1 MILKYKANKKKFK
14 KPIELPMKEVLLTD
28 ARIFLNNIQIIS
40 DKKLKQK
47 QKNFIKSIRMYVPSK
62 KDYLQFNPV
71 NSINAEIGVQQDIKE
86 RLNNMYENCHDI
98 VLKNHIE
105 KMLNFLKELD
115 NYEGL

>member
-14 KPIELPMKEVLLTD
+14 KPIELSMKDVLTSD
-28 ARIFLNNIQIIS
+28 ARIFLNNIQTIS
-40 DKKLKQK
+40 DKKIKRK
-47 QKNFIKSIRMYVPSK
+47 QKNYAKPTSLYIPSK
-62 KDYLQFNPV
+62 KDYLQFDPADV
-71 NSINAEIGVQQDIKE
+71 KIGIQPDIKE